1 MHDERRRG
9 RNVSGAGPVDQRRA
23 RLVALRAVDVGP
35 GGAVD
40 DRVGARGRD
49 GGAHRGGIGDVE
61 VAARERD
68 DVVARA
74 LGGGDDVTAQH
85 ARSPRDEKAHGRLA

>member
-1 MHDERRRG
+1 MHDVGRRG
-9 RNVSGAGPVDQRRA
+9 GDVAGGGAVDPRRA
-23 RLVALRAVDVGP
+23 RLVGLGAVDVGP

-40 DRVGARGRD
+40 HRVGPRGLE
-49 GGAHRGGIGDVE
+49 GGADGIGIGDVE
-61 VAARERD
+61 VAAGECD

-85 ARSPRDEKAHGRLA
+85 ARGPRDEKAHSGD